1 MGGRVLIGS
10 LKSIVGREGVLSELP
25 EAGDGDLDDL
35 RPSLRLALRGVPDPK
50 DVPLRTRG
58 IVPVVDL

>member
-10 LKSIVGREGVLSELP
+10 LKSITGRAGVLNELP

-35 RPSLRLALRGVPDPK
+35 CPSLRLALRGVPDPK
-50 DVPLRTRG
+50 DVPL
-58 IVPVVDL
+58 